1 MYRFLSMAYLKV
13 LKISL
18 KFYSKIQSREI
29 AKPSQLETF
38 LSPTSQSK
46 WPSRMNHP
54 VDGIDPEGFHSACA
68 YTCVLTAARFAGLA
82 CLRLSSANEFRFS
95 ATVGCHVKL
104 YRRFFLS
111 QPLPYVHMSPLR
123 RVRGDAWSV
132 SEKDY
137 FFPSA
142 FIHVFSQLSW
152 EIVSFVCIYA
162 CESREKRVIWHVRDA
177 NPVADRCRRSKC
189 VDPCAKRAKGHPLLR
204 TRKDHGDTEWIWRP
218 SVNI

>member
-1 MYRFLSMAYLKV
+1 MLIILDKYDKLKNHLIHAILNNLLSEPMYRFLSMAYLKV
-13 LKISL
+13 LEISL

-68 YTCVLTAARFAGLA
+68 YTCVLTVARFAGLA

-137 FFPSA
+137 FFSLCVYP
-142 FIHVFSQLSW
+142 
-152 EIVSFVCIYA
+152 
-162 CESREKRVIWHVRDA
+162 RVLAIIVRD
-177 NPVADRCRRSKC
+177 C
-189 VDPCAKRAKGHPLLR
+189 
-204 TRKDHGDTEWIWRP
+204 
-218 SVNI
+218 